1 MTEYV
6 LVDIYNKYVNSNKE
20 VKKNNTCGREDDEII
35 SFMNY
40 KSKNIFYKTI
50 Y

>member
-20 VKKNNTCGREDDEII
+20 VIMMEKRMIK
-35 SFMNY
+35 
-40 KSKNIFYKTI
+40 
-50 Y
+50 